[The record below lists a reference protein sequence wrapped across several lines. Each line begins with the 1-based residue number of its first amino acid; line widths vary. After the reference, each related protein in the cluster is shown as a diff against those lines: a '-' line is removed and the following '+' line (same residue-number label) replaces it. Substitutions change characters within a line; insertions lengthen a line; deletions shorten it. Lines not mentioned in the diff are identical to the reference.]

1 MLYLYISTV
10 HRSIHTQIKGNPNKL
25 TKKKKKMKPT
35 KNPRAFMIK
44 IQ

>member
-25 TKKKKKMKPT
+25 TKKKMKPT